1 MVYQVFYKSAIF
13 KIQNDKEDQMKENYE
28 NICIFYIVEVSLVT
42 LGVFIN
48 IFVDKI

>member
-13 KIQNDKEDQMKENYE
+13 KIQNDKEDQMNE
-28 NICIFYIVEVSLVT
+28 NICIFYIVEVSLVA
-42 LGVFIN
+42 LGVFLN